1 MTIQKELSYDM
12 CVCGTQ
18 EEPRKGG
25 RWNVRILV
33 EERKERRREKE
44 RERRKKGGGQRCGS
58 SLRWRK
64 QVEKGGDK

>member
-18 EEPRKGG
+18 EESRKGG
-25 RWNVRILV
+25 RWNVRIIV

-44 RERRKKGGGQRCGS
+44 RERRKKGGGPRCGS
-58 SLRWRK
+58 RSK
-64 QVEKGGDK
+64 VEEAGGKGW